1 MHRLPPVKTIFQRLI
16 FSTTKAPGHE
26 NQVVND
32 RSQEKKSFD
41 EAKSYQIGQN
51 F

>member
-32 RSQEKKSFD
+32 QYKGYTEETLKLIW
-41 EAKSYQIGQN
+41 EG
-51 F
+51 

>member
-1 MHRLPPVKTIFQRLI
+1 MDEN
-16 FSTTKAPGHE
+16 KAITPGIT
-26 NQVVND
+26 
-32 RSQEKKSFD
+32 RKKSFD